1 MKSLLINKKIVRVY
15 DSIDEMPII
24 NFQKYNKYLLIDSGI
39 GSDADDIDAHIV
51 KIAKYIKSNNNR
63 KALQELQNMRQNI
76 YMVNSEISPKYLAFA
91 ALIHSVDGKEVNDL
105 SDDGLR
111 KIVAKVSPV
120 LTGKVAVKLHTG
132 EKGGP
137 NILPREWV
145 KELLAND
152 IKNASIVET
161 NTYYPGD
168 RDTTA
173 KHLDTL
179 KVNGWTF
186 APVDIM
192 DADGTA
198 MIPVKGAKHIKE
210 ISVGKGLLKYDS
222 LLTLTHFKGHTMG
235 GFGGSN
241 KNISIGCADAHTGK
255 KQLHAGATGQ
265 QWGITGREFMENMVD
280 ATKGIT
286 DHFKGHVCY
295 VNVLRRMSVDCDCAG
310 TSAEPPRVPDI
321 GIFASLDLLAVEQAS
336 VDAVYDLGEASAPL
350 RERIETRHGLRQ
362 LSAMR
367 EIGLGS
373 ENYEI
378 VDLDKA

>member
-1 MKSLLINKKIVRVY
+1 MYMVSLLSILPFTAPACGSAQGGGEAPEAPKVYFVR
-15 DSIDEMPII
+15 
-24 NFQKYNKYLLIDSGI
+24 
-39 GSDADDIDAHIV
+39 DITP
-51 KIAKYIKSNNNR
+51 
-63 KALQELQNMRQNI
+63 ENMER
-76 YMVNSEISPKYLAFA
+76 PA
-91 ALIHSVDGKEVNDL
+91 
-105 SDDGLR
+105 
-111 KIVAKVSPV
+111 
-120 LTGKVAVKLHTG
+120 TGKVAVKLSTG
-132 EKGGP
+132 EPGGHNFLKP
-137 NILPREWV
+137 
-145 KELLAND
+145 EL
-152 IKNASIVET
+152 IKDLVQKVDDTIVEC
-161 NTYYPGD
+161 NTAYGGGRASTENHLKAAAD
-168 RDTTA
+168 HGFTA
-173 KHLDTL
+173 I
-179 KVNGWTF
+179 